1 MEKSVRGNA
10 LTSITES
17 IGYGSDTQGSETSQ
31 YLQEEK
37 SKEIPSVVANES
49 GTAQTSRFTYWGC
62 GTQMWYC

>member
-10 LTSITES
+10 LTSATEF
-17 IGYGSDTQGSETSQ
+17 IGCRSDTQGSETSQ
-31 YLQEEK
+31 YLQEKK

-49 GTAQTSRFTYWGC
+49 GTAQTRKFTFWGC